1 MAGNIGLRP
10 HKKYPRL
17 GRGIFI
23 VDLVPLFAGPRH
35 AGHGQQSRHGVDTH
49 TRIKGLGR
57 TLGGGRR
64 GGIAGGGV
72 VVIGVGGPD
81 RGETICVTQRS
92 IPILDLLAGV
102 YFGGTIHF
110 PALKRITGT
119 R

>member
-1 MAGNIGLRP
+1 MRGKKRKPLRA
-10 HKKYPRL
+10 
-17 GRGIFI
+17 FFF

-35 AGHGQQSRHGVDTH
+35 AGHGQHRRHGVDTH
-49 TRIKGLGR
+49 THIKGLGR
-57 TLGGGRR
+57 VSLGVGRS
-64 GGIAGGGV
+64 GGV

>member
-1 MAGNIGLRP
+1 MLSFCPLAGA
-10 HKKYPRL
+10 KKKALSGFLFYL
-17 GRGIFI
+17 L
-23 VDLVPLFAGPRH
+23 LVTLFSGPRH
-35 AGHGQQSRHGVDTH
+35 TGHGQHRRHRVDTH

-64 GGIAGGGV
+64 GGIAGGGI

-102 YFGGTIHF
+102 YFGRTIHF